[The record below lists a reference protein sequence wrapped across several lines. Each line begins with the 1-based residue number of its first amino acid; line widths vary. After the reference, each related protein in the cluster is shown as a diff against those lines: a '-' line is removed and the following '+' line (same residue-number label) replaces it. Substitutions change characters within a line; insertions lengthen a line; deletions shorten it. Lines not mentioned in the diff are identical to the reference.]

1 MNNSGNIK
9 SSFKTIQ
16 IIYGALIFGVL
27 AMSVLIYS
35 MLEDPIYKVD
45 MSDKFFIIVPILT
58 VIGIF
63 LSSYLYRLNI
73 DKIESRDSL
82 PSKLTK
88 YQSANIIKGAVL
100 EASALFASV
109 ASLLT
114 NNLLYLVFTLVLL
127 VVMYL
132 KLPTLL
138 KFENEVVLDMKE
150 KSELKML

>member
-1 MNNSGNIK
+1 MNNLAITK

-82 PSKLTK
+82 PSKLAK

>member
-82 PSKLTK
+82 PSKLAK